1 MSMSLAE
8 ALAYADAG
16 IAKAKELGVK
26 VSIAVIDEYGMLVQL
41 DRMDGASLM
50 SPDIAEAK
58 AITALNFKRPTSK
71 VAKLDREALHQIGE
85 LVNFK
90 LVARGGGVPVLDG
103 SEVRGAIGVSG
114 ATTQQDEDV
123 AKAALATRT
132 RGQ

>member
-1 MSMSLAE
+1 M
-8 ALAYADAG
+8 
-16 IAKAKELGVK
+16 
-26 VSIAVIDEYGMLVQL
+26 SIAVIDEYGMLVQL